1 MLTRRFFVAGTGAA
15 LLLPPLPALALTANG
30 ASQLVNSL
38 VGDINTVI
46 ASGKGENAMFR
57 DFERIFARY
66 SDTSYIAAYAMGVD
80 GRRASNG
87 QKRAFS
93 KAFQGYISRKYG
105 KRFREFIGGRLEV
118 NDVRQVKNWYE
129 VRTTAFLRGESPFT
143 VTFHVSDR
151 SGLAGTWLHRLS
163 WSPDGR
169 RLAFSNGTGH
179 QPGVASAKDGSVL
192 ARVDIVAG
200 RMAETFAVGWASDTP
215 FLPGFHVESMIRIGG
230 TNESI
235 ETGPGFRARGFE
247 LMNSQDILL
256 LLDEGLTRFDPVAR
270 RVIWQR

>member
-1 MLTRRFFVAGTGAA
+1 MLTRRFFVAGMGAA

-118 NDVRQVKNWYE
+118 NDVREVKNWYE
-129 VRTTAFLRGESPFT
+129 VRTTAFLRGEAPFT
-143 VTFHVSDR
+143 VTFHVADR
-151 SGLAGTWLHRLS
+151 SG
-163 WSPDGR
+163 
-169 RLAFSNGTGH
+169 
-179 QPGVASAKDGSVL
+179 QPL
-192 ARVDIVAG
+192 FFN
-200 RMAETFAVGWASDTP
+200 MF
-215 FLPGFHVESMIRIGG
+215 
-230 TNESI
+230 I
-235 ETGPGFRARGFE
+235 EGI
-247 LMNSQDILL
+247 NLL
-256 LLDEGLTRFDPVAR
+256 LTERTEVGALLDRNSGDIDAMISALSRSG
-270 RVIWQR
+270 